1 VGLAVFIV
9 IAVVIVVFLFAQRLN
24 ARRLLRED
32 REQAP
37 PEVRDAPTESERP
50 SASATED
57 IAARIEDEAERM
69 GIRVSPEDVQ
79 QIARQI
85 RDAQDS
91 EPDAPLAATP
101 TIPAAGARAH
111 AVVVTVPG
119 ATVPVT
125 LDVEAPGGSTR
136 RITVQVPV
144 PSDRWSALAS
154 GTRLPVTVDPDD
166 PTSVSID
173 WDGA

>member
-9 IAVVIVVFLFAQRLN
+9 IAVVIIVFLFAQRLN

-37 PEVRDAPTESERP
+37 PERAAPTEPERP
-50 SASATED
+50 SAAATED

-91 EPDAPLAATP
+91 EPGAPVADTP

-111 AVVVTVPG
+111 AVVVSVPG